1 MKTTKIYRLVE
12 VQNGDEAKF
21 YGNKFYGSK
30 EAVENAIATACFSP
44 EHGGRNVHIADW
56 VLHKWDSVKIEGE
69 GWMTCT
75 FSKIV
80 TINDEMF
87 GEKYTKKF
95 SIVYVTY
102 EMEA

>member
-1 MKTTKIYRLVE
+1 
-12 VQNGDEAKF
+12 
-21 YGNKFYGSK
+21 
-30 EAVENAIATACFSP
+30 
-44 EHGGRNVHIADW
+44 
-56 VLHKWDSVKIEGE
+56 
-69 GWMTCT
+69 MTCT

-95 SIVYVTY
+95 SIGYVTY